1 MLVHREPAWRNT
13 GKNSA
18 KNSAIAT
25 PKGIE
30 TIAASVGNLALG
42 VIIACT
48 IGLIYSLITLRGKDG
63 QDNIT
68 IFQQHKYTNI
78 TESIIFGATIGI
90 SLLVAKLLQMENPYW
105 VPISCMAVM
114 QGISTS
120 HVWERALHRV
130 LGTIIGLG
138 LIWFV
143 LLLPL
148 NIWQV
153 CICIIILQIIVEF
166 LVVRNYG
173 LAAVFI
179 TMLTIFL
186 AEPNIALTE
195 HSNLLIKARLI
206 DTLIGSTIG
215 ALGGWMLYHEKIH
228 FYTKR
233 QIRITKT
240 IVRKMVAAKKRK
252 R

>member
-48 IGLIYSLITLRGKDG
+48 IGLIYSLITLREKDG
-63 QDNIT
+63 QD
-68 IFQQHKYTNI
+68 NI

-90 SLLVAKLLQMENPYW
+90 SLLVANLLQMENPYW

-138 LIWFV
+138 LTWFV

-215 ALGGWMLYHEKIH
+215 ALGGWMLFHEKIH